1 MKIKMKLMYAMVL
14 ALVTFAFVGCSKD
27 DDNTVPSENK
37 GALKVTVT
45 ASSSFTVDG
54 GDVSVSCGSAG
65 GDAKPQTWTVNGAA
79 GTTGQV
85 LYSVEKEYFQGG
97 KTAVL
102 ESPANYLTASVNI
115 SAFTIKQPFTLTY
128 KVEQGG
134 KVIVEKSQ
142 EIKSGV
148 TPISVS
154 LTY

>member
-1 MKIKMKLMYAMVL
+1 MKMKMKLMYAVVL

-27 DDNTVPSENK
+27 DDNTMPSENK

-45 ASSSFTVDG
+45 TSSSFTVDG

-65 GDAKPQTWTVNGAA
+65 SDAKPQTWTVNGTA

-97 KTAVL
+97 KTAIL

-148 TPISVS
+148 TPVSVS
-154 LTY
+154 LSY

>member
-1 MKIKMKLMYAMVL
+1 MKIKSMYLMVL
-14 ALVTFAFVGCSKD
+14 TLVTLAFVGCSKD
-27 DDNTVPSENK
+27 DDNTVPTDNK

-45 ASSSFTVDG
+45 TSSSFSVDG
-54 GDVSVSCGSAG
+54 GEVSVSCGSMG

-79 GTTGQV
+79 GTVGQV
-85 LYSVEKEYFQGG
+85 LYSVEKEYFQAG

-148 TPISVS
+148 TPVSVS